1 MSRVI
6 DGLIAYRVL
15 KLLVTPFN
23 RTKAFE
29 LGIIDDKGKVLKK
42 SRDIKDPQERNAYT
56 LLIRFVFNLKRLL
69 SKVGIRGPLG
79 SSAAAALAFF
89 KEEAGEQLS
98 ETAALD
104 IEREIYKYITSE
116 GFEFDLSENY
126 GEPLTE
132 GTYKVKHDIYNSEG
146 DIVINIDEEVY
157 FKETTDII
165 MGYDVFKHNDIY
177 LTTEDLYVWYCKTKN
192 KTTHISKTW

>member
-6 DGLIAYRVL
+6 DALVAYRVL

-29 LGIIDDKGKVLKK
+29 LGIIDAKGKVLKK
-42 SRDIKDPQERNAYT
+42 SRDISDPKERNAYT
-56 LLIRFVFNLKRLL
+56 LLIRFVFNLKRIL

-79 SSAAAALAFF
+79 SSAAAAIAFF
-89 KEEAGEQLS
+89 KEQSGEQLT
-98 ETAALD
+98 EKAALD
-104 IEREIYKYITSE
+104 IEREVYKYITSE

-132 GTYKVKHDIYNSEG
+132 GTYKVKHDIYNDDGE
-146 DIVINIDEEVY
+146 IVINIGEEVY
-157 FKETTDII
+157 FKETKDII

-177 LTTEDLYVWYCKTKN
+177 LTTEDLYV
-192 KTTHISKTW
+192 

>member
-6 DGLIAYRVL
+6 DALIAYRVL

-29 LGIIDDKGKVLKK
+29 FGIIDDKGKVLKK

-69 SKVGIRGPLG
+69 GKVGVRGPLG
-79 SSAAAALAFF
+79 SAAAAAIAFF
-89 KEEAGEQLS
+89 KEQSGDQLS
-98 ETAALD
+98 DTAGLD
-104 IEREIYKYITSE
+104 IERGVYRYLKKE
-116 GFEFDLSENY
+116 GFEFELSENY

-146 DIVINIDEEVY
+146 EVVINIDEEVY

-177 LTTEDLYVWYCKTKN
+177 LTTEDLYV
-192 KTTHISKTW
+192 

>member
-6 DGLIAYRVL
+6 DALVAYRVL

-23 RTKAFE
+23 KTKAFA
-29 LGIIDDKGKVLKK
+29 LGIIDEKGKVLKK
-42 SRDIKDPQERNAYT
+42 SRQIKHAEERNAYT
-56 LLIRFVFNLKRLL
+56 LLIRFVFNLKRML
-69 SKVGIRGPLG
+69 SKLGIRGPLG
-79 SSAAAALAFF
+79 SATAAAIAFF
-89 KEEAGEQLS
+89 KEEHGDNPEV
-98 ETAALD
+98 
-104 IEREIYKYITSE
+104 EREIYKYIKE
-116 GFEFDLSENY
+116 QGFEFEISENY

-146 DIVINIDEEVY
+146 EVVINIDEEVY

>member
-6 DGLIAYRVL
+6 DALIAYRVL

-23 RTKAFE
+23 RTEAFK

-42 SRDIKDPQERNAYT
+42 SRDIKDQKERNAYT

-69 SKVGIRGPLG
+69 SKVGVRGPLG
-79 SSAAAALAFF
+79 STAAAAIAFF
-89 KEEAGEQLS
+89 KEQSGEQLS
-98 ETAALD
+98 EQAALD
-104 IEREIYKYITSE
+104 VEREVYKYITSE
-116 GFEFDLSENY
+116 GFEFELSENY

-132 GTYKVKHDIYNSEG
+132 GTYKVKHDIYNDEG
-146 DIVINIDEEVY
+146 DVVINIDEEVY

-165 MGYDVFKHNDIY
+165 MGYDVFKHKDIY
-177 LTTEDLYVWYCKTKN
+177 LTTEDLYA
-192 KTTHISKTW
+192 